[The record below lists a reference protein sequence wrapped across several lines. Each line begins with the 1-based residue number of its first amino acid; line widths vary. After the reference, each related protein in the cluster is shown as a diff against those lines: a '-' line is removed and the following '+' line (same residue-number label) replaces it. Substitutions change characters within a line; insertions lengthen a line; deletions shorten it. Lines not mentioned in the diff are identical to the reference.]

1 MSVIWQLFITFFKIG
16 LFTIGGGYAMIP
28 FIQQEV
34 VQKGWVSITDV
45 MDFIAV
51 SESTPGPFAVNIST
65 FCGITAHGF
74 LGAAAA
80 TIGVVL
86 PSFLIILFIAKKSSN
101 ILCNKYVRYSLDAIR
116 PAIVG
121 LILYVVFEF
130 MKLSLFTS
138 GSPGFS
144 ADIKALII
152 FIFLAGYFI
161 FRTYKKKKVNP
172 ITIILLSAFFGIV
185 MYGVLPILNL

>member
-28 FIQQEV
+28 LIQQEV

-74 LGAAAA
+74 LGAMAA

-101 ILCNKYVRYSLDAIR
+101 ILCNKYVRYALDAIR

-130 MKLSLFTS
+130 MKLSFFTN

-144 ADIKALII
+144 ADIKAVVI
-152 FIFLAGYFI
+152 FVLLAGYYI

-172 ITIILLSAFFGIV
+172 ITIILLSAFLGIV
-185 MYGVLPILNL
+185 MYGILPVLNL

>member
-28 FIQQEV
+28 LIKQEV
-34 VQKGWVSITDV
+34 ALKGWVNITDI

-65 FCGITAHGF
+65 FCGLAAHDF
-74 LGAAAA
+74 LGALAA

-86 PSFLIILFIAKKSSN
+86 PSFLIILFIAKRSAN
-101 ILCNKYVRYSLDAIR
+101 ILCNRYVRYALDAIR
-116 PAIVG
+116 PAIAG
-121 LILYVVFEF
+121 LILYVVLEF
-130 MKLSLFTS
+130 MKLSIFTT
-138 GSPGFS
+138 GSPGFLP
-144 ADIKALII
+144 DIKAAII
-152 FIFLAGYFI
+152 FVFLTCYYI

-185 MYGVLPILNL
+185 MYGILPILNH

>member
-28 FIQQEV
+28 LIKQEV
-34 VQKGWVSITDV
+34 ALKGWVNITDI

-65 FCGITAHGF
+65 FCGLTANGF
-74 LGAAAA
+74 LGALAA

-101 ILCNKYVRYSLDAIR
+101 ILCNQYVRYALDAIR
-116 PAIVG
+116 PAVVG

-130 MKLSLFTS
+130 MKLSLFTN
-138 GSPGFS
+138 GSPQFS
-144 ADIKALII
+144 VDFKAA
-152 FIFLAGYFI
+152 FIFVFLVGYYI

-185 MYGVLPILNL
+185 MYGILPILNH

>member
-34 VQKGWVSITDV
+34 VQKGWLSITDV
-45 MDFIAV
+45 MDFIAI

-65 FCGITAHGF
+65 FCGIGAHGF
-74 LGAAAA
+74 LGALAA
-80 TIGVVL
+80 TLGVIL
-86 PSFLIILFIAKKSSN
+86 PSFLIILFIAKKSAN
-101 ILCNKYVRYSLDAIR
+101 ILRNKYVRYALDAIR

-130 MKLSLFTS
+130 IKLSIFTN
-138 GSPGFS
+138 GSQAFA
-144 ADIKALII
+144 ADIKAAVI
-152 FIFLAGYFI
+152 FVFLAGYYI
-161 FRTYKKKKVNP
+161 FRINKKKTVNP

-185 MYGVLPILNL
+185 MYGILPILNI

>member
-28 FIQQEV
+28 LIQQEV
-34 VQKGWVSITDV
+34 VQKGWVSLVDV
-45 MDFIAV
+45 IDFIAV

-65 FCGITAHGF
+65 FCGITAYGF
-74 LGAAAA
+74 LGALAA

-101 ILCNKYVRYSLDAIR
+101 ILCNKYVRYALDAIR

-121 LILYVVFEF
+121 LIIYVIFEF
-130 MKLSLFTS
+130 MKLSFLINENL
-138 GSPGFS
+138 GFS
-144 ADIKALII
+144 VDIKAVII
-152 FIFLAGYFI
+152 FIFIAGYYV
-161 FRTYKKKKVNP
+161 FRRYKKKKVNP
-172 ITIILLSAFFGIV
+172 IAIILLSAFSGIV
-185 MYGVLPILNL
+185 MYGILPMLNL

>member
-28 FIQQEV
+28 LIKQEV
-34 VQKGWVSITDV
+34 VQIGWVSITDI

-65 FCGITAHGF
+65 FCGIGAHGF
-74 LGAAAA
+74 LGALAA

-86 PSFLIILFIAKKSSN
+86 PSFLIILFIAKKSAN
-101 ILCNKYVRYSLDAIR
+101 ILCNKYVRYALQAIR

-121 LILYVVFEF
+121 LILFVIFEF
-130 MKLSLFTS
+130 MKLSLFTN
-138 GSPGFS
+138 GSQGFLP
-144 ADIKALII
+144 DIRAAII
-152 FIFLAGYFI
+152 FIFLIGYYI

-185 MYGVLPILNL
+185 MYGILPILNL